1 MGSSVVSVFILSMKY
16 MKLLTSTT
24 VEMSDPSWIS
34 YKKGEIL
41 FTDGVIRAA
50 GPSEL

>member
-1 MGSSVVSVFILSMKY
+1 MGSLVVSVLILSSKCV
-16 MKLLTSTT
+16 KFLKSTT

-50 GPSEL
+50 GASEL